1 MTDAPSPLTAEEEAA
16 EASTAPLLEPSDY
29 HRYLL
34 HSRADIVFVL
44 KDLIES
50 RSQITIFFNEGKDL
64 LLSALI
70 AFDDQGLIFDFGSS
84 VEVNSK
90 AVQAEKLFC
99 VANLNKVK
107 IQFILRGLQ
116 KTEYQGRPAFRA
128 DYPETLLR
136 LQRREYYRLT
146 MPVTRPLKCMVP
158 LTNKET
164 GETTQM
170 EINVVDISGGG
181 IALVMP
187 PDGKVLEAGQEFPG
201 CQIDL
206 PEVDTITATLRVKS
220 TFEVTL
226 RNGTVIKRSGC
237 EFVNLPGPTL
247 TRIQRYIIRVERERK
262 ARESGLSS

>member
-1 MTDAPSPLTAEEEAA
+1 MTEVPFPLTTEEEA
-16 EASTAPLLEPSDY
+16 STVPLQEPSDY

-34 HSRADIVFVL
+34 HNRAEIVFVL
-44 KDLIES
+44 KDLIEN

-64 LLSALI
+64 LLTALI
-70 AFDDQGLIFDFGSS
+70 AIDDQGLIFDFGSS
-84 VEVNSK
+84 AETDRK
-90 AVQAEKLFC
+90 AIEALKLFC
-99 VANLNKVK
+99 VASLNKVK

-116 KTEYQGRPAFRA
+116 QTEYQGRPAFRA

-146 MPVTRPLKCMVP
+146 MPVTRPLKCVIP
-158 LTNKET
+158 LTNKDT
-164 GETTQM
+164 GEATQI

-181 IALVMP
+181 IAVVSP
-187 PDGKVLEAGQEFPG
+187 PDGLVLETGQEYPG
-201 CQIDL
+201 CQINL
-206 PEVDTITATLRVKS
+206 PEVATVTATLRVKS
-220 TFEVTL
+220 MFEVTL

-247 TRIQRYIIRVERERK
+247 TRIQRYIIRIERERK